1 MKKLII
7 YIIATLLFSIATYS
21 QSSIKKS
28 ELPQKLGIY
37 LKADK
42 DTALIGDFVNLELV
56 AAYPQNSKFNFE
68 TLKDSLKRNLRK
80 YEIIS
85 ISKTDTIIG
94 SKNSDIQYQKAKYVV
109 SSYEVGNQNISG
121 FYNYYTTKN
130 SNGDIDTSY
139 INSNNLYINFMGV
152 GADTTQTFKDIKPP
166 IEVGFDYTDYI
177 LWSIFLIFL
186 GGAIYWLVNYI
197 KNKKPIEKKVESVT
211 PNIPAHILAME
222 ELKALENEKLWQNG
236 KDKEY
241 YTKLTEILRNYVE
254 KVYYINSMEM
264 TTDETMKSLR
274 SIGMTDEL
282 LKLIEY
288 ILNKADFVKFAK
300 YQSIAEDNISSM
312 RNAIEFIKK
321 SHN

>member
-1 MKKLII
+1 
-7 YIIATLLFSIATYS
+7 
-21 QSSIKKS
+21 
-28 ELPQKLGIY
+28 
-37 LKADK
+37 
-42 DTALIGDFVNLELV
+42 
-56 AAYPQNSKFNFE
+56 
-68 TLKDSLKRNLRK
+68 
-80 YEIIS
+80 
-85 ISKTDTIIG
+85 
-94 SKNSDIQYQKAKYVV
+94 
-109 SSYEVGNQNISG
+109 
-121 FYNYYTTKN
+121 
-130 SNGDIDTSY
+130 
-139 INSNNLYINFMGV
+139 
-152 GADTTQTFKDIKPP
+152 
-166 IEVGFDYTDYI
+166 
-177 LWSIFLIFL
+177 
-186 GGAIYWLVNYI
+186 
-197 KNKKPIEKKVESVT
+197 
-211 PNIPAHILAME
+211 ME

>member
-7 YIIATLLFSIATYS
+7 YIIATLVFSIATYS